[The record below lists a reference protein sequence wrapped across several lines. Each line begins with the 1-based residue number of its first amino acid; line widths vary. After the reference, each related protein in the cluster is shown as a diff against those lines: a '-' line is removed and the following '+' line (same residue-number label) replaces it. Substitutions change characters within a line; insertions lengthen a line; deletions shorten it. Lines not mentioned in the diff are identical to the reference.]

1 MANLKRLKRRVLQE
15 AVQENLDLRNGSSR
29 RRRRRRQRILFLRHA
44 LLAALPLA
52 VLATS
57 TYVLSTMASSSDEV
71 MVVTQ
76 ILEAPVPAA
85 PPLAEPLEPASLPA
99 PGRIEPSVLSLG
111 VRKVVLDPGHG
122 GINSGTVALG
132 GLQEKDL
139 TLDISL
145 RLRKI
150 LEQEN
155 LEVLMTRET
164 DVAVDL
170 DERTRF
176 ANEHRADIFVSIHVN
191 WLEAREV
198 RGVETFFLGATDDP
212 YLNRIAAA
220 ENADS
225 NYSLADFRTL
235 VESLYTGI
243 RQDESRQ
250 LAQAVQGDLFA
261 ALRTVTPQL
270 RNRGVKTAP
279 FVVLVSSE
287 MPAILVEVSCL
298 SNEEEARQLAKP
310 YYRQFIAEALANGIR
325 SYATSL
331 EPDDF
336 QPPKEET

>member
-1 MANLKRLKRRVLQE
+1 MANLKRLKRRVLQQ
-15 AVQENLDLRNGSSR
+15 AVQENLDLLNGSSR
-29 RRRRRRQRILFLRHA
+29 RRRKRRQRILFLRHA

-52 VLATS
+52 VLAAS
-57 TYVLSTMASSSDEV
+57 TYVLSTMASNSDEV

-76 ILEAPVPAA
+76 VLEVPETNTG
-85 PPLAEPLEPASLPA
+85 PGNETAEPVSLPA

-111 VRKVVLDPGHG
+111 VHKVVLDPGHG
-122 GINSGTVALG
+122 GFNSGTVAPG

-145 RLRKI
+145 RLKKL
-150 LEQEN
+150 LEEQN
-155 LEVLMTRET
+155 LEVLMTRDT
-164 DVAVDL
+164 DVSVDL
-170 DERTRF
+170 EERTRF
-176 ANEHRADIFVSIHVN
+176 ANDHRADIFVSIHVN

-220 ENADS
+220 ENSDS

-250 LAQAVQGDLFA
+250 LARAVQGDLFA
-261 ALRTVTPQL
+261 ALRTVTPKL

-331 EPDDF
+331 EPDDL